1 MPQRT
6 SSCDDYNDD
15 GNSLVYIVNNPN
27 VQNVYSIYLNKEVG
41 EAEHYRKMFNL
52 LRTSSSDDRFI
63 IYLNNF
69 GGYVHTGIDIINSM
83 KACRGKTVAVV
94 SGPLYSMAPLIALSA
109 DKLIIE
115 ANTFFMFHDYSGGT
129 SGKGHEQHASI
140 THEKPFFDEMF
151 HSVTNKFLTPKEIRG
166 VNKGRDL
173 YLKREDIMKRL
184 RKIKRLVE

>member
-1 MPQRT
+1 MPKRR
-6 SSCDDYNDD
+6 SSNDDYNDD
-15 GNSLVYIVNNPN
+15 SNTLVYIVNNPS
-27 VQNVYSIYLNKEVG
+27 VQNIYSIYLNKEVG
-41 EAEHYRKMFNL
+41 ESEHYRKMFNL
-52 LRTSSSDDRFI
+52 LRTANNDDRFI

-83 KACRGKTVAVV
+83 NACKGQIVTVV

-109 DKLIIE
+109 DQLVIE
-115 ANTFFMFHDYSGGT
+115 PNTFFMFHDYSGGT

-151 HSVTNKFLTPKEIRG
+151 TNITKKFLSTREIRS

-173 YLKREDIMKRL
+173 YLTRDDIMKRL
-184 RKIKRLVE
+184 RKLKRLVE